1 MQVCIISYRFYMN
14 ASDKHNITLASL
26 LSSQAY
32 ASGCFVLYV
41 STNDNITSN
50 SLTYLW
56 SSANTTST
64 VASSGFGVAL
74 GALFTNL
81 SSEAPA
87 QPDLFAQ
94 SNFTYASNATV
105 YALVQCF
112 RVLKPLQCA
121 QCLSLMTSSVILDTL
136 VNATEGLIYYG
147 SCFAQFS
154 SSPFYSGANA
164 IAASET
170 VPAGSKSTPQEFTST
185 S

>member
-1 MQVCIISYRFYMN
+1 MN
-14 ASDKHNITLASL
+14 AGDKHNIRFASL
-26 LSSQAY
+26 LNFQAY
-32 ASGCFVLYV
+32 AGGCSVLYV
-41 STNDNITSN
+41 STSANITSN

-94 SNFTYASNATV
+94 RNFTYASNASV
-105 YALVQCF
+105 YGLMQCF
-112 RVLKPLQCA
+112 GILNTVQCA
-121 QCLSLMTSSVILDTL
+121 QCLSLLTSSDVLNTM

-147 SCFAQFS
+147 SCFGRFS
-154 SSPFYSGANA
+154 SSPFYFAVKDPATLDS
-164 IAASET
+164 
-170 VPAGSKSTPQEFTST
+170 VPTGSNPAPQESTST